1 MLREAMNQM
10 ARDRVKKL
18 LPIIQAFSEGKVIQ
32 EFNNSKWK
40 DVNELDFL
48 NFFNLGK
55 SPSIYRIKPEPN
67 YIPFINKEECWAE
80 MHKHPDF
87 GWIKNKNTGHYFRIE
102 GICKID
108 DETVSVLINDST
120 YTLYEVFNAFTFID
134 DTPFGTKK
142 NNIL

>member
-1 MLREAMNQM
+1 MTREQASEF
-10 ARDRVKKL
+10 
-18 LPIIQAFSEGKVIQ
+18 LPIIKAFAEGKVIQ
-32 EFNNSKWK
+32 EFNNSKWN

-87 GWIKNKNTGHYFRIE
+87 GWVKDKDGKYINML
-102 GICKID
+102 
-108 DETVSVLINDST
+108 SVGKDKSFNLLF
-120 YTLYEVFNAFTFID
+120 TLYTFTD
-134 DTPFGTKK
+134 GKPFGVKES
-142 NNIL
+142 

>member
-1 MLREAMNQM
+1 MNQT
-10 ARDRVKKL
+10 AKDRIKNL
-18 LPIIQAFSEGKVIQ
+18 IPIIQAFSEGKIIQ
-32 EFNNSKWK
+32 EFDNSKWN

-87 GWIKNKNTGHYFRIE
+87 GWVKDKDGKYINML
-102 GICKID
+102 
-108 DETVSVLINDST
+108 SVGKDKSFNLLFNL
-120 YTLYEVFNAFTFID
+120 YTFTD
-134 DTPFGTKK
+134 GKPFGMKE
-142 NNIL
+142 N

>member
-1 MLREAMNQM
+1 MNQTTK
-10 ARDRVKKL
+10 DRVKNL
-18 LPIIQAFSEGKVIQ
+18 IPIIQAFSEGKIIQ
-32 EFNNSKWK
+32 EFDNSKWN

-87 GWIKNKNTGHYFRIE
+87 GWVKDKDGKYINML
-102 GICKID
+102 
-108 DETVSVLINDST
+108 SVGKDKSFNLLF
-120 YTLYEVFNAFTFID
+120 TLYTFTD
-134 DTPFGTKK
+134 GKPFGVKES
-142 NNIL
+142 